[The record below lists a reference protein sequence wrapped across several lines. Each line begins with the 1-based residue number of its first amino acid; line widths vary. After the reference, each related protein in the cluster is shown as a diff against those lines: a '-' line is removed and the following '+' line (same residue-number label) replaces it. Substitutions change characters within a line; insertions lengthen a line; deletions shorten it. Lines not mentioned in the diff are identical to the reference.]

1 MRKIFV
7 KTYLG
12 QSVFWRNNKVC
23 KIIIRYSSENNS
35 TIITDKAYDKGIK
48 YTKDSLRSI
57 L

>member
-12 QSVFWRNNKVC
+12 QSVFWRNNKIC